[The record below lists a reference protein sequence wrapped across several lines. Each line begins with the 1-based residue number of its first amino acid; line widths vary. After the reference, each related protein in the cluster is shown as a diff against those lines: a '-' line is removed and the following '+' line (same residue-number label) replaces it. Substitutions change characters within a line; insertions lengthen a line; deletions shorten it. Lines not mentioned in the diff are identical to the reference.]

1 MRLSPASPLSTG
13 LGPLLAGL
21 VLAMPAAAASEDSV
35 QHWLDRM
42 SRAVET
48 LNYRGTLVHVR
59 QGHVDTLRVIHRADQ
74 DGVRERIYSI
84 DGPPREVLRNGNSVR
99 CVLPGDQ
106 PLLLE
111 SQLSGRLLPS
121 LPVSRLIGPD
131 SAYRM
136 RLGGRQR
143 VAGMMTREIEIEP
156 RDAYRYGS
164 RVWLEEQTGML
175 LRYAVIDRHGNHLQ
189 QFSFT
194 EIELGVP
201 ISDAE
206 LEPELDGTLH
216 SLAIQ
221 SQQARERSVISAA
234 GRMAARPRVPGGY
247 RLIRAGQG
255 QSESSVEFEHLLYS
269 DGLASFSI
277 YIERADDAALSGR
290 IDTVGPIHVYSAQ
303 SGGYQFTVVGKVPA
317 ATVDFVG
324 RQLRRSGGAG
334 ARLRR

>member
-136 RLGGRQR
+136 RLG
-143 VAGMMTREIEIEP
+143 VVS
-156 RDAYRYGS
+156 GS
-164 RVWLEEQTGML
+164 
-175 LRYAVIDRHGNHLQ
+175 
-189 QFSFT
+189 
-194 EIELGVP
+194 
-201 ISDAE
+201 
-206 LEPELDGTLH
+206 
-216 SLAIQ
+216 
-221 SQQARERSVISAA
+221 
-234 GRMAARPRVPGGY
+234 
-247 RLIRAGQG
+247 
-255 QSESSVEFEHLLYS
+255 
-269 DGLASFSI
+269 
-277 YIERADDAALSGR
+277 
-290 IDTVGPIHVYSAQ
+290 
-303 SGGYQFTVVGKVPA
+303 PA
-317 ATVDFVG
+317 
-324 RQLRRSGGAG
+324 
-334 ARLRR
+334 